1 MTMTEDSRL
10 STLLHEMRKF
20 PPPRAFCEQ
29 ANYADAAIY
38 DEAQRDPQRYWAAQ
52 ARNLSWFHP
61 FTEVLDW
68 QPPHARW
75 FADGTLNAAYNC
87 VDRHRTGARKNK
99 AAIIWEGEPG
109 DHRILT
115 YDMLGREVDR
125 AAHMLTSL
133 GVRRGDRVTI
143 YLPMIPELPIALL
156 ACAKIGAIHSV
167 VFGGFSASALR
178 DRILDAGSR
187 LLITAD
193 GGWRRGNVIP
203 LKANAD
209 EAVAGTSV
217 DTVLVVSRVGA
228 AANATMTAG
237 RDVDWHEQMRAA
249 STQAFTPAPMNAE
262 DVLFLLYTSGT
273 TGKPKGIVHATGGYL
288 TGANTSM
295 RTVFD
300 IKDGDVFFC
309 TADIGWVT
317 GHTYIVYGPLSSG
330 ATTVMYE
337 GSPDWPSRDRYWEI
351 VERYGVTVLYT
362 APTSIRTFMKW
373 GNEYPDSRDL
383 SSLRLLGTV
392 GEPINPEAWMWFH
405 EHIGHGRCPIVDT
418 WWQTETGCAM
428 IAPLPG
434 LTTTKPGSATR
445 PVPGIDADVVD
456 EDGRAVPPGHG
467 GYLVIRQPW
476 PSMLRTIWGDDDRF
490 ANTYFGKFPGI
501 YLPGDG
507 AHKDEDGYIWILGRI
522 DDVINVSGHRIG
534 TMEVESALVAHP
546 AVAEAAVIGRSHEIK
561 GQAIAAFV
569 TVREGVE
576 TSDALVAELK
586 QHVASAI
593 GAMARP
599 EEILFAAELPKTR
612 SAKIMRRL
620 LRDIAEGR
628 VLGDTTTLADPSV
641 VDALKRQ
648 YADSE

>member
-1 MTMTEDSRL
+1 MTEDTRL
-10 STLLHEMRKF
+10 ATLLHETRRF
-20 PPPRAFCEQ
+20 APPHAFVEQ
-29 ANYADAAIY
+29 ANCADVAIY
-38 DEAQRDPQRYWAAQ
+38 AEAARDPQAYWATQ
-52 ARNLSWFHP
+52 ARQLSWFRP
-61 FTEVLDW
+61 FSEVLDW

-87 VDRHRTGARKNK
+87 VDRHRAGARKNK

-109 DHRILT
+109 DSRILT

-125 AAHMLTSL
+125 AAHMLSGL
-133 GVRRGDRVTI
+133 GVNRGDRVTI

-167 VFGGFSASALR
+167 VFGGFSAAALR

-187 LLITAD
+187 VLITAD
-193 GGWRRGNVIP
+193 GGWRRGSVIP
-203 LKANAD
+203 LKNNAD

-217 DTVLVVSRVGA
+217 DTVVVVTRVGEA
-228 AANATMTAG
+228 AHAQRVQG
-237 RDVDWHEQMRAA
+237 RDVDWHEGMRSASAQPFEPAA
-249 STQAFTPAPMNAE
+249 MNAE

-288 TGANTSM
+288 AGAHTSM

-300 IKDGDVFFC
+300 IKDHDVFFC

-337 GSPDWPSRDRYWEI
+337 GSPDWPDRDRYWAI
-351 VERYGVTVLYT
+351 VEKYGVTVLYT

-373 GNEYPDSRDL
+373 GTGYPEGRDL
-383 SSLRLLGTV
+383 STLRLLATV
-392 GEPINPEAWMWFH
+392 GEPINPEAWMWFY

-434 LTTTKPGSATR
+434 LITTKPGSATR

-456 EDGRAVPPGHG
+456 ESGQSVPPGHG
-467 GYLVIRQPW
+467 GYLVIRKPW
-476 PSMLRTIWGDDDRF
+476 PSMLRTIWGDDERF
-490 ANTYFGKFPGI
+490 ANTYFGRFSGV

-507 AHKDEDGYIWILGRI
+507 AHKDADGYIWILGRI

-534 TMEVESALVAHP
+534 TMEVESALVSHP
-546 AVAEAAVIGRSHEIK
+546 AVAEAAVIGRSHDIK
-561 GQAIAAFV
+561 GQAISAFV
-569 TVREGVE
+569 TVREGVA
-576 TSDALVAELK
+576 TSDDLVAELK
-586 QHVASAI
+586 SHVATAI

-641 VDALKRQ
+641 VDALKR
-648 YADSE
+648 